1 MKMKKS
7 EAMKYRLI
15 VVLGIYSLLIP
26 AIAKPQVFERS
37 RHESKAWKVSKET
50 SLEVSNK
57 YGNIHLYVWDNDSIK
72 IKVDMQ
78 VKANKES
85 KVDKIYD
92 YISFEFSDNK
102 YYIIARTLFNQQ
114 SEFWAEVSDLANSF
128 FSSGTKVQIDYS
140 VYLPNSVSVKI
151 DNKFGNIYT
160 TDHQGKMTVI
170 LSNGDFKA
178 NNLSG
183 TTDLNIS
190 FGNASIN
197 TIGTGK
203 LNLSYS
209 ELELG
214 SAGSLAIESKSST
227 LNIDK
232 ISSLNINSKRD
243 KYYINN
249 LGALSGKTSFSYLNL
264 KSFSSDLTLDTDY
277 GEVNLEGINPE
288 FRLIDLTSSYTDIL
302 LKIPVKSS
310 FAVDI
315 SHSVSTV
322 ISAPENYSGLK
333 SETVD
338 KKADLYRTK
347 GTAGNG
353 ALKKGKVN
361 IKSRSG
367 KITFREAL

>member
-1 MKMKKS
+1 MKKS
-7 EAMKYRLI
+7 TAMKYRLI
-15 VVLGIYSLLIP
+15 MFLGICCLLIP
-26 AIAKPQVFERS
+26 AIAIPQVFERS

-57 YGNIHLYVWDNDSIK
+57 YGNIHLYTWDNDSIK
-72 IKVDMQ
+72 INIDMQ

-92 YISFEFSDNK
+92 YIDFEFSDNK

-114 SEFWAEVSDLANSF
+114 SEFWAEVTDLASTF

-140 VYLPNSVSVKI
+140 VYLPASVIVKI
-151 DNKFGNIYT
+151 ENKFGNIYT
-160 TDHQGKMTVI
+160 TDHKGKMSVI

-178 NNLSG
+178 NDLLG
-183 TTDLNIS
+183 ATDLNIS

-197 TIGTGK
+197 SIEFGK

-209 ELELG
+209 DLELA
-214 SAGSLAIESKSST
+214 SAVNLTIESKSST
-227 LNIDK
+227 INIDK
-232 ISSLNINSKRD
+232 IGTLNINSKRD

-249 LGALSGKTSFSYLNL
+249 LAVLSGKTSFSYLNL
-264 KSFSSDLTLDTDY
+264 KSFSSDLTLNTDY
-277 GEVNLEGINPE
+277 GEVNLEKINSE
-288 FRLIDLTSSYTDIL
+288 FRMIDLTSSYTDIL
-302 LKIPVKSS
+302 LKIPAKASY
-310 FAVDI
+310 AVDI

-322 ISAPENYSGLK
+322 ITAPENYSDMK

-353 ALKKGKVN
+353 PLKKGKVTIN
-361 IKSRSG
+361 SRSG